1 MKNKDEQ
8 RGMTIIVKTITR
20 WTVLLIMLYGVY
32 ITFFGHLSP
41 GGGFA
46 GGVIVTLSFMHI
58 ILAYGKD
65 FVIRKFNEKVAS
77 VLETTGGL
85 MFLTI
90 AIIGFALGIFFKDFL
105 GKGKIFSVFS
115 GGIILPSNIAI
126 MFKVGFGM
134 FSAFLALIMFTHKK
148 E

>member
-1 MKNKDEQ
+1 MKNKNSQ
-8 RGMTIIVKTITR
+8 PGMTLIVKTVTR
-20 WTVLLIMLYGVY
+20 WTILLIMLYGVY

-46 GGVIVTLSFMHI
+46 GGVIIALSFIHI

-65 FVIRKFNEKVAS
+65 VVVKKFNERIS
-77 VLETTGGL
+77 SILEATGGL

-90 AIIGFALGIFFKDFL
+90 AILGFTLGIFFKDFL
-105 GKGKIFSVFS
+105 GKGKIFSIFS